1 MKPRGTSLKKSK
13 KRRAIALVTL
23 GDLWR
28 PGSALGGYGGA
39 LGDPGGASGGSGG
52 ALEALGVSI
61 YRENRDFWL
70 KIIISVETKHFL
82 EICCFLKKPS
92 KMVQPAFRA
101 FGQVWGFGGR
111 LTRL

>member
-28 PGSALGGYGGA
+28 PGSALGGYGVA
-39 LGDPGGASGGSGG
+39 LGDPGAASGGSGG

-61 YRENRDFWL
+61 KYYITRFSDYHN
-70 KIIISVETKHFL
+70 IIL
-82 EICCFLKKPS
+82 L
-92 KMVQPAFRA
+92 
-101 FGQVWGFGGR
+101 
-111 LTRL
+111 

>member
-39 LGDPGGASGGSGG
+39 LGGPGGASGGSGG

-61 YRENRDFWL
+61 YRLTPDQPRSGRYVNVIS
-70 KIIISVETKHFL
+70 IIWSGIAL
-82 EICCFLKKPS
+82 
-92 KMVQPAFRA
+92 
-101 FGQVWGFGGR
+101 
-111 LTRL
+111 

>member
-39 LGDPGGASGGSGG
+39 LGGPGGASGGSGG

-61 YRENRDFWL
+61 YRLTPDQPHSGRYVYVCF
-70 KIIISVETKHFL
+70 FL
-82 EICCFLKKPS
+82 NI
-92 KMVQPAFRA
+92 V
-101 FGQVWGFGGR
+101 
-111 LTRL
+111 